1 MSSVVTLIRF
11 FIWSDIPFTQASCKN
26 QSKRNCPHMYTLDS
40 VLLSVF
46 ISSYNNGIRLEETRG
61 IWE

>member
-11 FIWSDIPFTQASCKN
+11 FIWSAIPFTQTSCKN
-26 QSKRNCPHMYTLDS
+26 QSRRNCSHMYTLDS

-46 ISSYNNGIRLEETRG
+46 VSSYNHGIRLEETRD
-61 IWE
+61 IRE